1 MMKEK
6 KYKHSVFSDKTDGL
20 LNFADLK
27 KKRFRLLYWCMFAIL
42 ILLSLICILPIIWVF
57 LSGFKDMKEMYK
69 IPPTLLPE
77 KIDFGNVF
85 AVCSKINVLRYFKN
99 SVLIILG
106 CVAVDITVNGLC
118 GYVLSRLKPT
128 GSKIV
133 DNLIFWSMLLPGIS
147 MIPLYMTFV
156 DLPLVHANMIGS
168 YAPIWLMSGCS
179 AFNVLLFKNFF
190 NGIPISYIE
199 AARIDGCTDFGIF
212 GRIILPLSKPIIVV
226 VAIFCVTGQWGNFM
240 WPYLI
245 LGNTEK
251 EPVAVMLYSIN
262 QFGAL
267 KQNEYM
273 LLLMVSIVPVFI
285 VFAIFSKQIMGGVNM
300 SGLKG

>member
-1 MMKEK
+1 M
-6 KYKHSVFSDKTDGL
+6 
-20 LNFADLK
+20 
-27 KKRFRLLYWCMFAIL
+27 
-42 ILLSLICILPIIWVF
+42 
-57 LSGFKDMKEMYK
+57 
-69 IPPTLLPE
+69 
-77 KIDFGNVF
+77 
-85 AVCSKINVLRYFKN
+85 
-99 SVLIILG
+99 
-106 CVAVDITVNGLC
+106 
-118 GYVLSRLKPT
+118 
-128 GSKIV
+128 
-133 DNLIFWSMLLPGIS
+133 
-147 MIPLYMTFV
+147 
-156 DLPLVHANMIGS
+156 
-168 YAPIWLMSGCS
+168 
-179 AFNVLLFKNFF
+179 LFKNFF